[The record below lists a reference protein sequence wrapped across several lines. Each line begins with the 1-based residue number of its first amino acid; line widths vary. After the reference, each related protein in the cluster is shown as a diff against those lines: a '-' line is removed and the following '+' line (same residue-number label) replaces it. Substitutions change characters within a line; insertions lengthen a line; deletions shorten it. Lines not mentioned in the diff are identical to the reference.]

1 MRTYALL
8 SFFILQGCTSIS
20 QGAVTT
26 LSDIDS
32 ELTGIIDDYYEI
44 TSVIPLQNVGDV
56 MNVTMAMNLISV
68 VAMETSGGYFTM
80 SGYLTVVWVEG
91 RHTPIADDLWIS
103 VPATSVW
110 VPRISVINSATPT
123 YKMISDK
130 DVVNFHLQTNT
141 VVWKPYILAT
151 VGCAVNPYFPF
162 DEHTCE
168 IKITSNEYD
177 VDSMKLHIN
186 SSEVDTTDYVENN
199 EWKIESTSVER
210 DTVDSKSFVQ
220 FTITVRR
227 GSAFYATLILSPV
240 VMIGLLHLFVY
251 FVPRKG
257 SVRLE
262 FSSKCV
268 LMNVVVLL
276 VTQTMIPP
284 SNYPPS
290 IVFYYLVAELLINV
304 IVTVSVILL
313 KTCTREDNC
322 CLTMSSSPNRI
333 SPGQQPG
340 QHRNHRAK
348 PLPDGR
354 RSNEVMSVW
363 DDDETGQDVSG
374 ECADDVDLKEGG
386 NHSKIANSDI
396 FMFVTFLIIHALATI
411 GFFVPMG
418 LNLW

>member
-1 MRTYALL
+1 MRTYALF
-8 SFFILQGCTSIS
+8 SIFILHSCARIS
-20 QGAVTT
+20 QGVVTT

-32 ELTGIIDDYYEI
+32 ELTSIIDDYYEK

-68 VAMETSGGYFTM
+68 VAMETNGAYFTM
-80 SGYLTVVWVEG
+80 FGYLTVVWVED

-110 VPRISVINSATPT
+110 VPRMSVINSATPA

-141 VVWKPYILAT
+141 VVWKPYTLAT
-151 VGCAVNPYFPF
+151 VGCAANAYFPF
-162 DEHTCE
+162 DVHTCE

-177 VDSMKLHIN
+177 VDSMKLLIN

-210 DTVDSKSFVQ
+210 DIVDSKSFVQ
-220 FTITVRR
+220 FTITIRR

-251 FVPRKG
+251 FVPRRG

-290 IVFYYLVAELLINV
+290 IVVYYLVAELLINV
-304 IVTVSVILL
+304 TMTVSVILS
-313 KTCTREDNC
+313 KTCARDSNC
-322 CLTMSSSPNRI
+322 CWSSSPNRI
-333 SPGQQPG
+333 SPGQKPG
-340 QHRNHRAK
+340 QHRNHEANSH
-348 PLPDGR
+348 GR
-354 RSNEVMSVW
+354 LSNEVMSVW
-363 DDDETGQDVSG
+363 DDDETRQDVSG
-374 ECADDVDLKEGG
+374 GCADDVNLKETGDDC
-386 NHSKIANSDI
+386 KIANSDI

-418 LNLW
+418 LNL